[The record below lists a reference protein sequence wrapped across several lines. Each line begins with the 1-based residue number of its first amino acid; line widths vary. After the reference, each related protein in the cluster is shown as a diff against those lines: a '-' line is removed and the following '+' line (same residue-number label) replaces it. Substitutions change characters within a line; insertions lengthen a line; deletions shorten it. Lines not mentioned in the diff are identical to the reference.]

1 MRKLIYAN
9 IVRLLGSFEVKSGR
23 LKAIREQIEKLE
35 QEAERLEHASK
46 PGIVQLQA
54 IISKYR
60 LSPAD
65 VEMALKLSGNRRL
78 KRGVPKG
85 TRLQPKYQNPDNPK
99 QTWAGRGLK
108 PAWMVA
114 LLHRGAKLTDLSI

>member
-1 MRKLIYAN
+1 M
-9 IVRLLGSFEVKSGR
+9 KSGR
-23 LKAIREQIEKLE
+23 LKAIREQIQKLE
-35 QEAERLEHASK
+35 QEAERLEQESK
-46 PGIVQLQA
+46 PGVAQLQA
-54 IISKYR
+54 IILKYQ
-60 LSPAD
+60 LTPAD
-65 VEMALKLSGNRRL
+65 VELALKLSGTKQL

-114 LLHRGAKLTDLSI
+114 LLRRGTKLTDLSV